1 MRLRKLWER
10 EGLAPTQVNLRVIV
24 VDARNMCCILSL
36 LGMVSHA
43 IHVRSVARHKSMR
56 GPKCMLILFE
66 VVLDIGDARSVAWY
80 TSIRVAE
87 CILPVGICK
96 LLHMCMIRPPLLHIS
111 VVGISKR

>member
-1 MRLRKLWER
+1 
-10 EGLAPTQVNLRVIV
+10 
-24 VDARNMCCILSL
+24 
-36 LGMVSHA
+36 
-43 IHVRSVARHKSMR
+43 MR